1 MTDKGSI
8 ELPFLLVG
16 GVASA
21 VLVVVNWLELA
32 DAGAARVIAWAAA
45 ITIGI
50 RVWQKFLKPLAGIP
64 NRLDRIEEHL
74 GIGAKES

>member
-1 MTDKGSI
+1 MKDRGSI

-16 GVASA
+16 GVSSM
-21 VLVVVNWLELA
+21 VLLVVNWLDLA

-45 ITIGI
+45 VTIGV

-64 NRLDRIEEHL
+64 HRLDRIEEHL
-74 GIGAKES
+74 GIGAKGE

>member
-1 MTDKGSI
+1 MNTRGSI

-16 GVASA
+16 GVSSM
-21 VLVVVNWLELA
+21 VLLVVNWLELA
-32 DAGAARVIAWAAA
+32 DAGAARIIAWAAA
-45 ITIGI
+45 VTIGI

-64 NRLDRIEEHL
+64 HRLDRIEEHL